1 MPNIFISDYRKYHA
15 AFTINRE
22 YLKIEQTGKPTYPT
36 GKKEYRLDEQIREVI
51 VFLQPKWEK
60 EQLELDIELAAVN
73 YTGNEEFLYQVWLN
87 IMDNAIKYNQVNGQ
101 IHIKLFETATEIVL
115 EVTDS
120 GVGMNEETRDRM
132 FEKFYQGDTSR
143 QISGNGLG
151 LSLVK
156 KILELHDGRIDYSS
170 IEGVGTTAMI
180 RLSKQ

>member
-1 MPNIFISDYRKYHA
+1 
-15 AFTINRE
+15 
-22 YLKIEQTGKPTYPT
+22 
-36 GKKEYRLDEQIREVI
+36 
-51 VFLQPKWEK
+51 
-60 EQLELDIELAAVN
+60 
-73 YTGNEEFLYQVWLN
+73 
-87 IMDNAIKYNQVNGQ
+87 MDNAIKYNQVNGK

-156 KILELHDGRIDYSS
+156 NSR
-170 IEGVGTTAMI
+170 TA
-180 RLSKQ
+180 

>member
-1 MPNIFISDYRKYHA
+1 QRIQL
-15 AFTINRE
+15 E
-22 YLKIEQTGKPTYPT
+22 
-36 GKKEYRLDEQIREVI
+36 KKEYRLDEQIREVI

-87 IMDNAIKYNQVNGQ
+87 IMDNAIKYNQINGQ

>member
-1 MPNIFISDYRKYHA
+1 M
-15 AFTINRE
+15 
-22 YLKIEQTGKPTYPT
+22 
-36 GKKEYRLDEQIREVI
+36 
-51 VFLQPKWEK
+51 QPKWEK

-87 IMDNAIKYNQVNGQ
+87 IMDNAIKYNQVNGK

-156 KILELHDGRIDYSS
+156 NSR
-170 IEGVGTTAMI
+170 TT
-180 RLSKQ
+180 